1 MTNESQFNIEMLEDD
16 LGEDQDILCTDL
28 EDSTMD
34 DSIPDQRNDVNH
46 SMSENTK
53 TDELNISQEK
63 KKAGCPSKKKKCE
76 RKCCNFPK
84 NRANDNCGVA
94 SDNGPF
100 WKKMKVIS
108 HAGKVT
114 SKRKKNYEF
123 C

>member
-63 KKAGCPSKKKKCE
+63 KKAGCPSKKKK
-76 RKCCNFPK
+76 
-84 NRANDNCGVA
+84 V
-94 SDNGPF
+94 
-100 WKKMKVIS
+100 
-108 HAGKVT
+108 
-114 SKRKKNYEF
+114 
-123 C
+123 